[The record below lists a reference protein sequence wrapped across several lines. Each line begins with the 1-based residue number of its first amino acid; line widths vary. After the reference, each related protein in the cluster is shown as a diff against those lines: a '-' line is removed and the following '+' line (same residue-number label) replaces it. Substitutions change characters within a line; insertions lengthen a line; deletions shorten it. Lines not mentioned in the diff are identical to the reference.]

1 MIDNGGQG
9 FPENR
14 EAFVFCFKI
23 ERKGVSIYEISVI
36 IVDRFCEA
44 VPDRQCFLETAVS
57 GTLVKIMDIK
67 K

>member
-1 MIDNGGQG
+1 MITGD
-9 FPENR
+9 R
-14 EAFVFCFKI
+14 AFRRIGKPLFFCFKI